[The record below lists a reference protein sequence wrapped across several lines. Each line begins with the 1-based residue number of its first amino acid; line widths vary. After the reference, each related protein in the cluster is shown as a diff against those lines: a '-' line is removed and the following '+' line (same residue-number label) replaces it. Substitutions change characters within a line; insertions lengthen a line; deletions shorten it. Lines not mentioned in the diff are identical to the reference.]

1 MKKRIIMIMV
11 LLGNIISTQGQVLI
25 QATGS
30 SNNFN
35 VKIGANFGGQ
45 YQSGHMF
52 CFISNQT
59 ITGPATLAI
68 NGMSPQSILKNLDQ
82 PLTSGEIVNG
92 QSVCVIY
99 DGTNFQLNS
108 PTIPTFVVTSSTGW
122 VTTTFGLVYN
132 TGGNILVSNP
142 GNIGTGT
149 TYEITQTGTNT
160 HFWWYPR
167 KGALSIG
174 RPGTSSWSD
183 VNIGN
188 YSFRG
193 GNDSRASG
201 NTSFSFGL
209 TNTSSGTASSA
220 LGGQNNTAAGQFSGI
235 LGGEL
240 NNSTGRSTGII
251 GGVGLVAPSYGE
263 VAIGTYNTNYTPTG
277 ATSFQSTDRAFSI
290 GIGPSSGG
298 RSNAMTVFKNGNIGL
313 SVDDPTATLDINGTV
328 KLRNF
333 TTPGILS
340 TDNTGQI
347 QLISACGFN
356 VYRSNDQTLTSSV
369 IGIIDFDAIQHNDGN
384 AFNLAT
390 DEFTAPSNGIYQF
403 SAKIMVKD
411 IGQVDL
417 MLYLNSSVIEQTS
430 QFFPLGTSGNNS
442 LSINTTIKLNSG
454 DKITLRALQI
464 TASNQVIKNINN
476 ATIRFSG
483 SRLY

>member
-1 MKKRIIMIMV
+1 MKRNLYILFLIIFIATTAK
-11 LLGNIISTQGQVLI
+11 SQVLI
-25 QATGS
+25 QSTGS
-30 SNNFN
+30 SNNFS
-35 VKIGANFGGQ
+35 VQIGANFNGA
-45 YQSGHMF
+45 YQAGHMF

-68 NGMSPQSILKNLDQ
+68 NGMTAKNILKNLDQ

-99 DGTNFQLNS
+99 DGTNFQMNS
-108 PTIPTFVVTSSTGW
+108 PTVPTFVVTSSTGW
-122 VTTTFGLVYN
+122 VQTTLGLLYN
-132 TGGNILVSNP
+132 TGGNVLVSNP

-149 TYEITQTGTNT
+149 NYEITQTGTNT

-167 KGALSIG
+167 KGAFSIG

-201 NTSFSFGL
+201 NTSFCFGL

-240 NNSTGRSTGII
+240 NNPTGRSTGIL

-263 VAIGTYNTNYTPTG
+263 AAIGMYNTNYTTPGVAVYQT
-277 ATSFQSTDRAFSI
+277 TDRIFSI
-290 GIGPSSGG
+290 GIGQTSGL
-298 RSNAMTVFKNGNIGL
+298 RANAMTVFKNGNVGL
-313 SVDDPTATLDINGTV
+313 SVDDPTTTLDINGTI

-356 VYRSNDQTLTSSV
+356 VYRTNDQTLTSSV

-390 DEFTAPSNGIYQF
+390 DEFTAPSNGTYQF

-417 MLYLNSSVIEQTS
+417 MLYVNSSVIEQVS
-430 QFFPLGTSGNNS
+430 EFFPLGTSGNNS

-464 TASNQVIKNINN
+464 TVSNQVIKNINN